1 MTQEIAHKNAVLDDQ
16 ELQKNLKQI
25 NPKFGDFV
33 IRVAGEAWGLP
44 LIDQKTKAL
53 ITIAID
59 VVNQD
64 HRGSGNPFAAH
75 VKMALKQGA
84 TRDEIEELLL
94 FLCVYAGFN
103 KVAACFGTLNQIFDD
118 FNCTPRT
125 AAMISAIPDS
135 KQVDYSA
142 RDRKGKV
149 AFYVLLWKREGISLE
164 LFDSYW
170 KDVHGPVCARLPGQY
185 QYWQFHVAH
194 NEGGLWPEIAGLD
207 YKWDTEDNFDG
218 IAELT
223 FESEADRETWF
234 KASAILMDDEHN
246 LFRKAIGYNTS
257 PGNSITYVDRIPTGD
272 PNGEVGAIKF
282 HVLVKKADGVS
293 DEAFRRYLTETFAP
307 VFSSSDSLLKLRL
320 HLFEEV
326 DNSRPDA
333 PGVSHHEPEAKHY
346 HAAYEIAFANHLERE
361 KFFASSEYAIAT
373 KDAAKYIKQI
383 QPFPERASYTFVY
396 DGKLTLA
403 GQRSAKVASLIQ
415 SVGATNQL
423 KQDIVSLMNGQIASL
438 IQNVGASN
446 QHQEDVVS
454 LMPSQVN
461 GKSSSLG
468 HYLQG
473 LQHVGITVN
482 DMTKSLEFYVDVLGG
497 KPAIGGD
504 GFIGDELHN
513 LLFQKEDLEAWKQG
527 LNPKTIGVPN
537 IRDGSQEALDVRF
550 ISFGNTCVELIHF
563 RDAHLDYKAPNC
575 IGKIP
580 SGIGFVNAPHLS
592 FHVKDNVDLDQFA
605 KMLEDECQKRGLTNV
620 VANRIIHIDSETA
633 RKNSP
638 EKYAKLDLI
647 GDFDGWLLFYCKGP
661 SGEQLEFNQVKR
673 KAKEKFSFAQKEY
686 NLSNGT
692 NYWFYNN
699 VAPTNTNNNHRLY
712 GSFSSAVNAPA
723 EKIWQVWL
731 DQAYTEKFNIL
742 ERYSDGVLRE
752 VKMPGMEM
760 KQRITIDQQANTVTI
775 NVVDHP
781 LFTGRFINYL
791 YPPQEPSTLPIVT
804 YTIDLQPINATSLE
818 HKDAQGFIEAA
829 KPENVKQAVYQL
841 KAAVEN
847 GINTNK
853 EEKSV
858 TQSITRP
865 GTKSEIV
872 RRMFEAGES
881 MNVDNF
887 VKFYTDDAHYQF
899 SNFPV
904 AYGPQGIKETSVGF
918 LQKVAKVYH
927 HITNIWE
934 QGDTVICE
942 MEVTYIRHDG
952 KVFRLPCCDTIVF
965 KGDKVQELR
974 IYMDISP
981 VFQTEEVKPQ
991 ASLPS
996 GALLERIGKMYEAL
1010 HAENWD
1016 EFMSFFTPNLLYKV
1030 GANEPVIGPEACRDF
1045 LVNIYKVLK
1054 LTTHNARGTWEVGN
1068 TVILEMDANYV
1079 NKVDKRFIQV
1089 PCTDIYRFEG
1099 DRIYEWR
1106 VYPDPS
1112 QLNLKF

>member
-1 MTQEIAHKNAVLDDQ
+1 MKLEIAVKNAVLDDE
-16 ELQKNLKQI
+16 ELQQNLKKI

-33 IRVAGEAWGLP
+33 IRVAGEVWGLP

-53 ITIAID
+53 ITIAVD
-59 VVNQD
+59 VVTQD
-64 HRGSGNPFAAH
+64 HRGPGNPFAAH
-75 VKMALKQGA
+75 VNMALKQGA

-103 KVAACFGTLNQIFDD
+103 KVAACFGTLNEIFDQ
-118 FNCTPRT
+118 FNGSPRK
-125 AAMISAIPDS
+125 AAMISAIPDA
-135 KQVDYSA
+135 KAVDYSP
-142 RDRKGKV
+142 RDHKGLV

-164 LFDSYW
+164 LFDNYW
-170 KDVHGPVCARLPGQY
+170 QDVHGPVCARLPGQY

-194 NEGGLWPEIAGLD
+194 NEGGLWPEIVDLD
-207 YKWDTEDNFDG
+207 YRWDAEDNFDG

-223 FESEADRETWF
+223 FQTEADRDTWF

-257 PGNSITYVDRIPTGD
+257 PGNSITYIDKIPTGD
-272 PNGEVGAIKF
+272 PNGAVAAIKF

-293 DEAFRRYLTETFAP
+293 DEAFRRYLKNTFAP
-307 VFSSSDSLLKLRL
+307 AVSSSDAVLKLRL

-333 PGVSHHEPEAKHY
+333 AGVSHYEPQAKQY
-346 HAAYEIAFANHLERE
+346 HAAFEIAFANHLERE
-361 KFFASSEYAIAT
+361 KFFASSEYAIAIQ
-373 KDAAKYIKQI
+373 DAAKYIKQI
-383 QPFPERASYTFVY
+383 QPFPERTAYTFVY
-396 DGKLTLA
+396 NSQLTLA
-403 GQRSAKVASLIQ
+403 GQRSSKVASLIHR
-415 SVGATNQL
+415 VGATNQL
-423 KQDIVSLMNGQIASL
+423 KEDIVSLMNGQVASL
-438 IQNVGASN
+438 IQNVGDSN
-446 QHQEDVVS
+446 QQKQG
-454 LMPSQVN
+454 LAPLIGN

-482 DMTKSLEFYVDVLGG
+482 DLTKSLEFYVDILGG
-497 KPAIGGD
+497 KPAIGGN

-527 LNPKTIGVPN
+527 LNPTTIGVPN

-563 RDAHLDYKAPNC
+563 RDAHLDHTAPNC

-592 FHVKDNVDLDQFA
+592 FHVKDDVDLDQFA
-605 KMLEDECQKRGLTNV
+605 KMLEEESQKRGLTNV

-633 RKNSP
+633 RKNAP

-673 KAKEKFSFAQKEY
+673 KARERFTAAQREY

-692 NYWFYNN
+692 DYWFYDN
-699 VAPTNTNNNHRLY
+699 VAPTKTNNNHRLY
-712 GSFSSAVNAPA
+712 GSFSSAVNASA
-723 EKIWQVWL
+723 ETIWQAWL
-731 DQAYTEKFNIL
+731 DQTYTEKFTIL
-742 ERYSDGVLRE
+742 ERYSDGVLRQ
-752 VKMPGMEM
+752 VRMPGMEM

-791 YPPQEPSTLPIVT
+791 FASQEPGGLPIIT
-804 YTIDLQPINATSLE
+804 YTIDLQPVNESALQ
-818 HKDAQGFIEAA
+818 HPDAQGFIEAA
-829 KPENVKQAVYQL
+829 KPENIKQAVYQF

-865 GTKSEIV
+865 GTKSDIV

-881 MNVDNF
+881 MNVENF
-887 VKFYTDDAHYQF
+887 VKFYTADAHYQF

-904 AYGPQGIKETSVGF
+904 AYGPEGIKESSVGF
-918 LQKVAKVYH
+918 LQTVAKVYH

-981 VFQTEEVKPQ
+981 VFQTETVKPQ
-991 ASLPS
+991 AALSS
-996 GALLERIGKMYEAL
+996 NALLERIGKMYEAL

-1016 EFMSFFTPNLLYKV
+1016 EFMTFFTPNLLYKV
-1030 GANEPVIGPEACRDF
+1030 GANDPVIGPEACRDF
-1045 LVNIYKVLK
+1045 LINIYKYLK
-1054 LTTHNARGTWEVGN
+1054 LTTHNARGTWAIDN

-1079 NKVDKRFIQV
+1079 NKVDKRFVQV